1 MIKSFILKLIS
12 IDDLNDLRSISIE
25 TFKQT
30 FAAQNTRENIRLYL
44 KNKISTKQLR
54 KEICD
59 PNSKFYFV
67 YQKNKI
73 IGYLKINFNDSQR
86 EKMYL
91 HNGFEIERI
100 YLIAEFQGKGLGKKL
115 LTKILNMGKEMGYKK
130 VWLGVWENNFRA
142 IRFYKKYGFKKFGQH
157 NFLLGNDLQTDYLL
171 EMDV

>member
-12 IDDLNDLRSISIE
+12 IDDLNELRSISIE

-30 FAAQNTRENIRLYL
+30 FAAQNTKENIRLYL
-44 KNKISTKQLR
+44 KNKISIKQLK
-54 KEICD
+54 KEIYN
-59 PNSKFYFV
+59 PNSKFYFI

-73 IGYLKINFNDSQR
+73 IGFLKLNYNDSQR

-91 HNGFEIERI
+91 NNGFEIERI
-100 YLIAEFQGKGLGKKL
+100 YLIAAFQGKGLGKKL
-115 LTKILNMGKEMGYKK
+115 ITKILNMGKEMGYRKA
-130 VWLGVWENNFRA
+130 WLGVWENNFRA
-142 IRFYKKYGFKKFGQH
+142 IKFYKKYGFKKFGQH

>member
-1 MIKSFILKLIS
+1 MIKYFFLKLIS

-30 FAAQNTRENIRLYL
+30 FAAQNTRENIRLHL
-44 KNKISTKQLR
+44 KNKISIKQL
-54 KEICD
+54 KNEICN
-59 PNSKFYFV
+59 PNSKFYFI

-73 IGYLKINFNDSQR
+73 IGYFKLNFNDSQR
-86 EKMYL
+86 EKIYL

-100 YLIAEFQGKGLGKKL
+100 YLISKFQGKGLGKKI
-115 LTKILNMGKEMGYKK
+115 LTKILNMGEEMGYKK

-142 IRFYKKYGFKKFGQH
+142 IRFYKKYGFKKFGSH

-171 EMDV
+171 VMDI